1 MGGDRAVDVFR
12 FIVDSV
18 PFEGQTFVRVRC
30 PDIDDFDVVEAT
42 REEAIAVATS
52 LVEFLR
58 RFSGNTDPFR
68 TEIYDAV

>member
-1 MGGDRAVDVFR
+1 MGEDRAVDVFR
-12 FIVDSV
+12 FIEDSV
-18 PFEGQTFVRVRC
+18 PFEGHTFVWVRC
-30 PDIDDFDVVEAT
+30 PDIEDFDVVEAT

-52 LVEFLR
+52 FVEFLR